1 MNLILIIAH
10 HGNPWRSAITGEF
23 RVGSKEL
30 KQAGLKV
37 TLPRMKILKMLRHP
51 DSPHLTAEVIH
62 RMLADSG
69 EDIGLPTVYRVL
81 TQFETAGLVK
91 RHHFEGGQSVFE
103 LDQGKHHDHILCLD
117 CGRIEE
123 FCDEDIEQRQQLIAQ
138 RLGFEL
144 AEHRLLLYGHCIR
157 PDCPHRPPDRDD
169 ADQTVSS

>member
-1 MNLILIIAH
+1 M
-10 HGNPWRSAITGEF
+10 
-23 RVGSKEL
+23 GSKEL

-37 TLPRMKILKMLRHP
+37 TLPRMKILKMLRQ

-103 LDQGKHHDHILCLD
+103 LDQGEHHDHILCVD

-123 FCDEDIEQRQQLIAQ
+123 FCDEDIERRQQLIAQ
-138 RLGFEL
+138 RFGFEL

-157 PDCPHRPPDRDD
+157 PDCPHRPSDRDD

>member
-1 MNLILIIAH
+1 
-10 HGNPWRSAITGEF
+10 
-23 RVGSKEL
+23 VGSKEL

-37 TLPRMKILKMLRHP
+37 TLPRMKILKMLRQDK

-81 TQFETAGLVK
+81 SQFEAAGLVK
-91 RHHFEGGQSVFE
+91 RHHFEIGLSVFE
-103 LDQGKHHDHILCLD
+103 LDQGEHHDHILCLD

-123 FCDEDIEQRQQLIAQ
+123 FFDEAIEQRQRVIAE

-144 AEHRLLLYGHCIR
+144 VEHRLLLHGHCLR
-157 PDCPHRPPDRDD
+157 PDCPHRPLLDNSDSDR
-169 ADQTVSS
+169 AG